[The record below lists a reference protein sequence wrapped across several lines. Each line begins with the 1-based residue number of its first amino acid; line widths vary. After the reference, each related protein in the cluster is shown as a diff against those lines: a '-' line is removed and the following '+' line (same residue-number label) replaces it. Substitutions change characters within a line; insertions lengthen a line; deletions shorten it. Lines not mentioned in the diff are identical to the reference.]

1 MAGRQITIR
10 AGSAAIVRG
19 PRPNV
24 AFWHFAAFAALQN
37 LGRYQGNN
45 GQPSARK
52 LNGYAAFDPLAQ
64 RSNLPQCA

>member
-24 AFWHFAAFAALQN
+24 AFWHKADIRGTATFWSLTEQQRTLLDFGPRR
-37 LGRYQGNN
+37 LGR
-45 GQPSARK
+45 
-52 LNGYAAFDPLAQ
+52 
-64 RSNLPQCA
+64 